1 MVKRGA
7 IPLPP
12 SFMVKGGRSYV
23 EGANGC
29 KISES
34 FSTFYLYPSTQMNT
48 HADAA
53 CASSEAC
60 QIIFL

>member
-1 MVKRGA
+1 
-7 IPLPP
+7 
-12 SFMVKGGRSYV
+12 MVKGGRSYV

-34 FSTFYLYPSTQMNT
+34 FSTFYLYPSTQMKT

-53 CASSEAC
+53 CASSEVC